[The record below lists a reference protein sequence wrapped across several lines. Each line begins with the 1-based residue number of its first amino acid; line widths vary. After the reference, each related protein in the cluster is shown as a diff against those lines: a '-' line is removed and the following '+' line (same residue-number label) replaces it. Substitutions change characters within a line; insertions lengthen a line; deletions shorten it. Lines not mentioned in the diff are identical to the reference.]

1 MRVAFTS
8 PVCAVIVARPLAT
21 AVTSPVLF
29 TAAVVVSLD
38 DQVRVGLT
46 AITEPSASFTVAVAV
61 AVSPG
66 VTNTSE
72 SGESVIEAATWS
84 TVTAAVPLA
93 KPDVAV
99 IVAVPFATEVT
110 RPAEE
115 TVATDSSD
123 VAHVTVGAE
132 MVDPAAFLTVAVS

>member
-1 MRVAFTS
+1 
-8 PVCAVIVARPLAT
+8 
-21 AVTSPVLF
+21 VLF
-29 TAAVVVSLD
+29 TVVVVVSLD

-46 AITEPSASFTVAVAV
+46 AITEPSASFTVAVTV

-72 SGESVIEAATWS
+72 SGESVIEAATWA

-93 KPDVAV
+93 GPEVAV

-110 RPAEE
+110 NPAVE
-115 TVATDSSD
+115 TVAMVVSD
-123 VAHVTVGAE
+123 VAHETVASLITL
-132 MVDPAAFLTVAVS
+132 AFASLTVAVS